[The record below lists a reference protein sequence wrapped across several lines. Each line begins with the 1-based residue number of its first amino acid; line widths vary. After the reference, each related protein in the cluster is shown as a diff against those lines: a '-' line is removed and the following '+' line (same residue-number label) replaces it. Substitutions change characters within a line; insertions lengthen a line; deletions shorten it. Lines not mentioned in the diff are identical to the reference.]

1 MANYKTKIRYFTIAD
16 YEEEQAWLEDQHK
29 QGWKLK
35 KITPPCFFTFE
46 EVGPKE
52 VVYQLDYKN
61 EKVTGEYLQMFRDY
75 GWEYSGSCMGWNY
88 FWKAKSQVESSSE
101 LEIFSDSE
109 SKLDMVNHIFKTR
122 MLPLVVV
129 FCTILIPSLLKNLTS
144 GNGISNSFFII
155 TLMAFA
161 EVKFLIKLSNKND
174 TYKMT
179 ERPKYDNINNRG
191 SIDKIL

>member
-1 MANYKTKIRYFTIAD
+1 MANYKTKIKYFTIAD
-16 YEEEQAWLEDQHK
+16 YEEEQAWLEDQHR

-35 KITPPCFFTFE
+35 KTTPPCFFTFE
-46 EVGPKE
+46 EVGPEE

-161 EVKFLIKLSNKND
+161 LYIYIFLYCGLKLKKIKNKL
-174 TYKMT
+174 K
-179 ERPKYDNINNRG
+179 
-191 SIDKIL
+191 